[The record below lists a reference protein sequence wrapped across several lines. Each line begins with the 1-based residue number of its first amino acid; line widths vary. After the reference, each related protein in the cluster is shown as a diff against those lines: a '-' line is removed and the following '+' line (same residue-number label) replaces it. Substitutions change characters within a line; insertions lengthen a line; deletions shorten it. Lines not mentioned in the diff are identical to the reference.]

1 MGTGGGK
8 GELEQRAGRGARK
21 TCFGVTVG
29 RGFDRRTCIAGE
41 VRVGLVG
48 HGPEGKA
55 VSQLQIISPA
65 RLG

>member
-1 MGTGGGK
+1 MGTGG

-21 TCFGVTVG
+21 ACFGVTV
-29 RGFDRRTCIAGE
+29 RHGFDRRTCIAGE

-48 HGPEGKA
+48 HGHAEGKA